1 MGGTARSFADP
12 SAFSEIDMMKTMDEL
27 KKSLTELLVSGQLRK
42 LTLSRPS
49 DPEVIRT
56 EGHLFENKG
65 VVYLQLE
72 TFSRDGK
79 AKHRNLVAAEAA
91 DAVFADLQAG
101 YGQLNVLSPLGD
113 GEARL
118 SKSGK
123 WLVGGKI
130 SNRASSEQGAEQPA
144 GKRNAEE
151 MPMQTGT
158 VLPHDHE
165 KQYLL
170 PEGECY
176 PFLIRLGICAP
187 DGRVLEK
194 KRPKFLQINKF
205 LEQIEAAYRHLPQE
219 GTLHVLDLCCGKS
232 YLTFAAYHYLTVM
245 RGRRVEM
252 LGADRKADVIAYCAS
267 LSAKLGYSGLRF
279 VCCDIGELAV
289 QSAPDMVLSL
299 HACDIATDI
308 VLAKAIATGARVVLS
323 TPCCHHQM
331 MAQMSEN
338 GGELGKMLA
347 PITEHSL
354 LRQKF
359 CDALTDGLRCKML
372 EIFGYEVTV
381 AELID
386 PEQTPKNLLIRAVF
400 RGRLPEKRQNAL
412 RAQYDALCALG
423 DLSPALPAFLNAYL
437 AHEPSE
443 RTE

>member
-1 MGGTARSFADP
+1 
-12 SAFSEIDMMKTMDEL
+12 MKTLDEL
-27 KKSLTELLVSGQLRK
+27 KDALTELLKAGQLRK
-42 LTLSRPS
+42 LTLSRPN

-72 TFSRDGK
+72 TFCRDGK
-79 AKHRNLVAAEAA
+79 AKHRNLAAAEAA
-91 DAVFADLQAG
+91 DAVFADLQAD
-101 YGQLNVLSPLGD
+101 YGQLNILSPLGD

-123 WLVGGKI
+123 WLVSGKTL
-130 SNRASSEQGAEQPA
+130 RRTSSEQGTVQSAE
-144 GKRNAEE
+144 KRDAEE
-151 MPMQTGT
+151 LPLQAGT
-158 VLPHDHE
+158 VMPHDHE
-165 KQYLL
+165 KKYLL
-170 PEGECY
+170 REGECY

-205 LEQIEAAYRHLPQE
+205 LEQIEAVYRHLPQE

-245 RGRRVEM
+245 RGRQVEM
-252 LGADRKADVIAYCAS
+252 LGADRKADVIAYCSS
-267 LSAKLGYSGLRF
+267 LSAGLGYSGLRF
-279 VCCDIGELAV
+279 VCCDIGELVVKA
-289 QSAPDMVLSL
+289 APDMVLSL

-331 MAQMSEN
+331 MEQMSGD

-372 EIFGYEVTV
+372 EIYGYEVTV

-400 RGRLPEKRQNAL
+400 RKHLPEKRQNAL

-423 DLSPALPAFLNAYL
+423 GLSPALPELLNAYL
-437 AHEPSE
+437 AKDPPE
-443 RTE
+443 RKE